1 MCETMNENFY
11 LYANIYVTPPSRFQ
25 KRNSLKTCNLGTV
38 MHSWYSRYGQN
49 YHAKLPPGIAYLFRY
64 RNLNKFITSMLSKF
78 RLFCFLNVYNNTQF
92 SLLYHLKFWKNT
104 ILFFFLRENID
115 SVSFWHF
122 LETCGNFRSKIW
134 L

>member
-1 MCETMNENFY
+1 MWNNEWKLLFICKY
-11 LYANIYVTPPSRFQ
+11 ICHPSVSISKAKFIENMQ
-25 KRNSLKTCNLGTV
+25 
-38 MHSWYSRYGQN
+38 SRYSHAFLVFKVRPE